1 MLELPVLFSRARNG
15 SIVQWRVYTQGDIV
29 CTEHGK
35 LAGKLTTHQDRVR
48 NTNVGRSNARIGE
61 TQAEAE
67 AKSAWDKKLKEGYFD
82 SVAKAQTAIVLLP
95 MLAHPLER
103 KAKRGGRDVRI
114 ERDVDWANMWIQA
127 KLNGLRCFSMFYEPG
142 LELFKDMA
150 DRPAGPDIVMRSREG
165 EDWTTLSHIKNDL
178 ALFMEPGDIV
188 DGEAFQKG
196 VPLQLINSYVKRE
209 QPETKG
215 IQLHLYD
222 YPAKR
227 GKTGSTWRAR
237 LSTLRDTYARYVEQK
252 FERSQMATLHRSAI
266 EEAIDGLS
274 PGSQVDLFIASLP
287 IQLVKTYS
295 VTSRSEAREYQQK
308 FLAEGYEGA
317 ILRVDDGQYDLGE
330 RSTNLLKMKE
340 FIDSSHAIIDV
351 LGRELI
357 KGGVSTWIVDKFVCE
372 MPTPA
377 GPRSFEAVPRGTMEQ
392 RAEWWKNRESLLGQ
406 FITVRY
412 LELSMAGL
420 PVGNVVALGFRLDED
435 RGPEDANPW
444 E

>member
-35 LAGKLTTHQDRVR
+35 LGGKLTTHQDRVR
-48 NTNVGRSNARIGE
+48 NTNVGRANARIGE

-67 AKSAWDKKLKEGYFD
+67 AQSAWTKKLKEGYYD
-82 SVAKAQTAIVLLP
+82 SASKAQTAIVLLP

-114 ERDVDWANMWIQA
+114 EREVDWNHLWIQP

-178 ALFMEPGDIV
+178 AFFMEPGDIV

-196 VPLQLINSYVKRE
+196 VPLQLINSYVKRL
-209 QPETKG
+209 QPETLG

-227 GKTGSTWRAR
+227 GKTGATWRAR

-252 FERSQMATLHRSAI
+252 IRAALLTAVTRSAI

-274 PGSQVDLFIASLP
+274 PGSQVELFIASLP

-308 FLAEGYEGA
+308 FLQDGYEGA
-317 ILRVDDGQYDLGE
+317 ILRIDDGSYDLGE

-340 FIDSSHAIIDV
+340 FIDASHPIIDV

-357 KGGVSTWIVDKFVCE
+357 KDGVSTWIVDKYVCSINT
-372 MPTPA
+372 PT
-377 GPRSFEAVPRGTMEQ
+377 GPSSFEVVPRGTMEQ
-392 RAEWWKNRESLLGQ
+392 RAEWWKVKDTLLGQ
-406 FITVRY
+406 FLTVRY
-412 LELSMAGL
+412 LELSVAGL
-420 PVGNVVALGFRLDED
+420 PQGNVVGLGFRLDED
-435 RGPEDANPW
+435 RGEEEANPW
-444 E
+444 A